1 MFADSSRRI
10 SAGSLRVRLVRIP
23 SRSLERTRDESGF
36 SFVELLVIVL
46 IIGILAAVAIPSLL
60 GQKSKAYDA
69 AAKELAHSAATTA
82 ETYATDHGGSYASL
96 SKTELQKYEPT
107 LQICTATP
115 ANACLEEGQPIEN
128 GKGYEVIAKAATT
141 GDEFTIE
148 QKASGEV
155 VRICASMT
163 GTKTG
168 CSGTSSGSW

>member
-1 MFADSSRRI
+1 MQIPSRRT
-10 SAGSLRVRLVRIP
+10 SGSLRGRLARIP

-46 IIGILAAVAIPSLL
+46 IIGILAAIAIPSLL

-82 ETYATDHGGSYASL
+82 ETYATDHGGEYAGL

-107 LQICTATP
+107 LQICSATP
-115 ANACLEEGQPIEN
+115 ANACLEEGKPIEN
-128 GKGYEVIAKAATT
+128 GKGYEVIATAATT

-155 VRICASMT
+155 VRTCSSKT
-163 GTKTG
+163 TG

>member
-1 MFADSSRRI
+1 VFADSSRRT
-10 SAGSLRVRLVRIP
+10 SGSLPGRLSRIP

-36 SFVELLVIVL
+36 SFVELLVVIL
-46 IIGILAAVAIPSLL
+46 IIGVLAAIAIPSLL

-69 AAKELAHSAATTA
+69 AAKELVHSAATTA
-82 ETYATDHGGSYASL
+82 ETYASDHGGSYAGMSR
-96 SKTELQKYEPT
+96 TELQKYEPT

-115 ANACLEEGQPIEN
+115 ANACLEEGKEIEN

-148 QKASGEV
+148 EKGSGEV
-155 VRICASMT
+155 VRTCASTT